1 MNTHY
6 FQVLLPITTSSSV
19 LSLYTQAFLFAKFHA
34 ASYYTCVLLQ
44 KQPLLGF
51 YLFRGSFIF
60 LVLTLIS
67 LQRLLNSLG
76 LNFPA
81 ESRLPTFRYFCQSSS
96 MFDVLLSR
104 AFFCKSKLPMLNFT
118 KRGKPFLFY
127 LSRFVAIG
135 PRILKRQHILLN
147 SRTRSCFL
155 QNRCTTTC
163 STCLCAAL
171 SFYTAINLN
180 CFAVH
185 MSLFYLCQL
194 SSNPLVLV

>member
-1 MNTHY
+1 MFTFVSFFCVFIWYLGSLNSIFELCRIKKTEVTQLSNVGFCSPVNTHY

-60 LVLTLIS
+60 LVLPLIS

-81 ESRLPTFRYFCQSSS
+81 E
-96 MFDVLLSR
+96 
-104 AFFCKSKLPMLNFT
+104 
-118 KRGKPFLFY
+118 
-127 LSRFVAIG
+127 
-135 PRILKRQHILLN
+135 
-147 SRTRSCFL
+147 
-155 QNRCTTTC
+155 
-163 STCLCAAL
+163 
-171 SFYTAINLN
+171 
-180 CFAVH
+180 
-185 MSLFYLCQL
+185 
-194 SSNPLVLV
+194 